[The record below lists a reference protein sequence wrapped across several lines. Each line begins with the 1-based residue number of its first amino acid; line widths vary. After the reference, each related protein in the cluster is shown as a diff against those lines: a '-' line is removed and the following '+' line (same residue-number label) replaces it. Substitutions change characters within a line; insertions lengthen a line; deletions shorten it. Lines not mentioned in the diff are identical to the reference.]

1 MVLHLG
7 LSTTRIKQQAPLQK
21 SSGVVAKAMIA
32 AMLCC
37 PVQALPREQPG
48 SDCSIAIQQNQSTDK
63 RHFPP
68 SIPGGKKKKKKRLL
82 RLRKRS
88 QGGKHVGVQIEL
100 QTRQRCICSSYTV
113 VLKKHYEFFSLF
125 RCLAWML

>member
-1 MVLHLG
+1 MPHVQAHTQLCVGFSCSEECLGERAESNTYPRQLTGGGGGKEDLVLHLG

-68 SIPGGKKKKKKRLL
+68 SLPGGKKKKKRDFL
-82 RLRKRS
+82 
-88 QGGKHVGVQIEL
+88 G
-100 QTRQRCICSSYTV
+100 
-113 VLKKHYEFFSLF
+113 
-125 RCLAWML
+125 